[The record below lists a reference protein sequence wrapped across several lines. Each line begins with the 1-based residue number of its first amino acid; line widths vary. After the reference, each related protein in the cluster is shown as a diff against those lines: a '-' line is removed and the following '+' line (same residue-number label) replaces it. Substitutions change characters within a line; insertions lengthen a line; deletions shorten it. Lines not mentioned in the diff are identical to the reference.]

1 MKHIKYTLAAIGVAL
16 CGGML
21 TSCEDFLTEDSRGVE
36 NLDTYFQTEEE
47 IANYTVG
54 CYNNLT
60 FYGWWQI
67 EYPWMLFD
75 VASDDLWAGNT
86 SQDCDFYAISEF
98 RDTQAQVGEISNFW
112 QYRYKG
118 ILNCNIGIS
127 RVQESNLDESITN
140 QYEAEMRFL
149 RAYYYFDLTKN
160 FGALP
165 FITSF
170 AMPSELEGITRTDQS
185 EIYAFIEE
193 ELEWAAAHLPERSE
207 YSSSDMGRA
216 TRGAVLG
223 ILAKAQLYQEKWA
236 ACAATCQK
244 IIDSGE
250 YSLNANYGDC
260 WSIAGNNSREGIFEV
275 QFIYDATYSLGSS
288 IPTFTGARNG
298 PGDGWSWFQPTS
310 DLENAFIAAGDTE
323 RLRWSIIKCGCTEI
337 AGEDQFDEFIANNDN
352 LDATTVAAWEAEFG
366 FDASQSY
373 IIRPDQHKSGRI
385 MRKFFIPLTDRPEVY
400 NTDKVPQNYRILRY
414 SDVLLMAAEAYNESG
429 NDGSAR
435 TYLNMVRNRVGLDNV
450 ITSGNELREAIRLE
464 RRLELCF
471 ESNRIYDI
479 RRWKVN
485 GSSDRVIS
493 QIMGSNGTF
502 VKYNATMSDPYEAYN
517 QVESSTA
524 KGSGFRADR
533 DLLFPIPTYEVQQS
547 NGSITQNPNF

>member
-1 MKHIKYTLAAIGVAL
+1 MKKFTYKLATIGLAL
-16 CGGML
+16 GGML
-21 TSCEDFLTEDSRGVE
+21 LTSCDDFLTEETRGKE
-36 NLDTYFQTEEE
+36 NLDTYFMTEDE

-67 EYPWMLFD
+67 EYPWILFD
-75 VASDDLWAGNT
+75 TASDDLWAGNT
-86 SQDCDFYAISEF
+86 SQECDFYAITEF
-98 RDTQAQVGEISNFW
+98 RANQSEVGEISNFW

-118 ILNCNIGIS
+118 ILNCNVGIS
-127 RVQESNLDESITN
+127 RIEESELDESITRP
-140 QYEAEMRFL
+140 YLAELRFL
-149 RAYYYFDLTKN
+149 RAYFYFDLCRN

-170 AMPSELEGITRTDQS
+170 AMPSELEGITRTPQD
-185 EIYAFIEE
+185 EIYTWIES
-193 ELEWAAAHLPERSE
+193 ELTAAAADLPERSD
-207 YSSSDMGRA
+207 YSAADMGRA
-216 TRGAVLG
+216 TRGAALG
-223 ILAKAQLYQEKWA
+223 ILAKTYLYHEKWA
-236 ACAATCQK
+236 ECAATCQK
-244 IIDSGE
+244 IIDSGQ
-250 YSLNANYGDC
+250 YKLLDNYGDT
-260 WSIAGNNSREGIFEV
+260 WSIAGNNSTEGVFEV
-275 QFIYDATYSLGSS
+275 QFIYDSTYSLGSS

-337 AGEDQFDEFIANNDN
+337 AGEDQFDEFIANNSGISASN
-352 LDATTVAAWEAEFG
+352 IAEWESTFG
-366 FDASQSY
+366 FDSSNCY
-373 IIRPDQHKSGRI
+373 IIRPDQHKSARI
-385 MRKFFIPLTDRPEVY
+385 IRKFFIPLGDRPDVY

-429 NDGSAR
+429 NDGAAR

-450 ITSGNELREAIRLE
+450 ITSGNDLREAIRLE

-485 GSSDRVIS
+485 GGSTRVIE
-493 QIMGSNGTF
+493 QIMGPNGSF

-517 QVESSTA
+517 QIESSTA
-524 KGSGFRADR
+524 KGSGFDVNR
-533 DLLFPIPTYEVQQS
+533 DLLFPIPTYEVQHS
-547 NGSITQNPNF
+547 NGSIEQNPNF